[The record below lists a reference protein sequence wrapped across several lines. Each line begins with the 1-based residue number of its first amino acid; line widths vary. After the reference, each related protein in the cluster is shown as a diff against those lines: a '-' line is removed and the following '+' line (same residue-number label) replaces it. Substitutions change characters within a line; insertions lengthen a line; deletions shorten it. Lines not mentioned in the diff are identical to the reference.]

1 MADSVRMVDLAVLS
15 RGMEA
20 FRRLD
25 PEASV
30 LAQRLA
36 TQAAVKRV
44 EELHK
49 EVEAPERAAA
59 SRIRPRDP
67 RDEQHRQQRE
77 RPEDGP
83 PDGAEEEGL
92 PEREEGRL
100 LDIKV

>member
-1 MADSVRMVDLAVLS
+1 MVDLGVLS

-49 EVEAPERAAA
+49 EVEAAERSAEL
-59 SRIRPRDP
+59 RIGPRDP
-67 RDEQHRQQRE
+67 QDQRHRQRKARSELTPPRE
-77 RPEDGP
+77 EVADE
-83 PDGAEEEGL
+83 AL

-100 LDIKV
+100 LDLKA

>member
-49 EVEAPERAAA
+49 EVEAPERSAE
-59 SRIRPRDP
+59 SRVRPRDP
-67 RDEQHRQQRE
+67 RDERDRQHRE
-77 RPEDGP
+77 RPGDGP
-83 PDGAEEEGL
+83 PGDSEDEGL

>member
-1 MADSVRMVDLAVLS
+1 MADSIRMVDLGALS

-20 FRRLD
+20 FRRMD
-25 PEASV
+25 PEAGV

-49 EVEAPERAAA
+49 EVQAPDRSAG
-59 SRIRPRDP
+59 SRIRSRDP
-67 RDEQHRQQRE
+67 GDERHRQQRE
-77 RPEDGP
+77 QPEDGP
-83 PDGAEEEGL
+83 RGDPHHDEPL
-92 PEREEGRL
+92 DPEEGRL